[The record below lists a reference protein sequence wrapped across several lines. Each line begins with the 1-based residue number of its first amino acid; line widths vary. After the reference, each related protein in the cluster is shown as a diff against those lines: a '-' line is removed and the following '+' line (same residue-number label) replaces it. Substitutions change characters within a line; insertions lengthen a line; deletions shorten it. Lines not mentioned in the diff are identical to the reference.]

1 MRVVLDTNTVV
12 SGFLWGNEP
21 RAIIDAAIDGRIELF
36 TCAALIEELAG
47 VLPRQKFAKRLAE
60 KQLSI
65 PAIVERYRVLA
76 DSVEPAIL
84 SGPVSRDPD
93 DDLVLATALAA
104 NAEFIVSRDKHLR
117 NLKHFHRIPI
127 LNATDALHRIEQQTR
142 NGISD

>member
-1 MRVVLDTNTVV
+1 VRVVLDTNTVV
-12 SGFLWGNEP
+12 SGFLWSNEP

-60 KQLSI
+60 KPLSI

-76 DSVEPAIL
+76 DIVEPAIL

-104 NAEFIVSRDKHLR
+104 NAELIVSGDAHLL
-117 NLKHFHRIPI
+117 NLKSYQRIPI
-127 LNATDALHRIEQQTR
+127 VAAAEAVARISHA
-142 NGISD
+142 GAGD

>member
-21 RAIIDAAIDGRIELF
+21 RDIIDAAIDGRIELF

-47 VLPRQKFAKRLAE
+47 VLPRQKFARRLAE
-60 KQLSI
+60 KQISV
-65 PAIVERYRVLA
+65 PAIVERYRALA
-76 DSVEPAIL
+76 DIVEPAIL
-84 SGPVSRDPD
+84 SGPVSRDHD

-104 NAEFIVSRDKHLR
+104 NAELIVSRDKHLR

-127 LNATDALHRIEQQTR
+127 VSAVEALARITQASTD
-142 NGISD
+142 N

>member
-21 RAIIDAAIDGRIELF
+21 RAIIDAAIDRRIELF
-36 TCAALIEELAG
+36 TCAALIEGLAG
-47 VLPRQKFAKRLAE
+47 MLPRQKFSKRLAE
-60 KQLSI
+60 KQLSS

-84 SGPVSRDPD
+84 SGPVSPDPD
-93 DDLVLATALAA
+93 DDIVLATALAA
-104 NAEFIVSRDKHLR
+104 NAVLIVSRDKHLR

-127 LNATDALHRIEQQTR
+127 LNATDALHSIEQQTR
-142 NGISD
+142 NGISN

>member
-1 MRVVLDTNTVV
+1 VRVVLDTNTVV

-65 PAIVERYRVLA
+65 PALVERYSALTNL
-76 DSVEPAIL
+76 VEPAIL
-84 SGPVSRDPD
+84 SGPVSTDPD
-93 DDLVLATALAA
+93 DDIVLATALAA
-104 NAEFIVSRDKHLR
+104 NAEFIVSSDKHLR

-127 LNATDALHRIEQQTR
+127 LSAADALHTIERNTR
-142 NGISD
+142 ISD

>member
-1 MRVVLDTNTVV
+1 VRVVLDTNTVV

-47 VLPRQKFAKRLAE
+47 VLPRQKFAKRLTQ

-65 PAIVERYRVLA
+65 PALVERYSALA
-76 DSVEPAIL
+76 NLIEPAVL
-84 SGPVSRDPD
+84 SGPASPDPD

-104 NAEFIVSRDKHLR
+104 NAELIVSRDKHLR

-127 LNATDALHRIEQQTR
+127 RNATDALHTIEQQTR
-142 NGISD
+142 ISD

>member
-21 RAIIDAAIDGRIELF
+21 RALIDAAVAGRIELF
-36 TCAALIEELAG
+36 TSEVLIAEIED
-47 VLPRQKFAKRLAE
+47 VLPRSRFAARLAE

-65 PAIVERYRVLA
+65 PALIERYRVLA
-76 DSVEPAIL
+76 DIVEPAML
-84 SGPVSRDPD
+84 SGPASKDPD

-104 NAEFIVSRDKHLR
+104 SADLIVSRDKHLR

-127 LNATDALHRIEQQTR
+127 VHAAEAMRRIEAA
-142 NGISD
+142 